1 MQIILLESLSKL
13 GKAGEIVSVRDGF
26 ANNFLIPQKKAI
38 IANKKNREELESRME
53 KIKENNEMKVN
64 EANKVKN
71 ILHEKEIS
79 INLEANE
86 EGKLYGNIG
95 QKIIAE
101 SINNKF
107 STSLTSDCIK
117 LGAIKSLGKHN
128 IEVKLYDNI
137 SANVLLEINKKI

>member
-1 MQIILLESLSKL
+1 MQIILLESLNKL

-53 KIKENNEMKVN
+53 KIKENNEMKIN

-71 ILHEKEIS
+71 MLHEKEIS

-86 EGKLYGNIG
+86 EGNLYGNIG

-137 SANVLLEINKKI
+137 SASVLLEINKKI

>member
-1 MQIILLESLSKL
+1 MQIILLESLNKL

-53 KIKENNEMKVN
+53 KIKENNEMKIN